1 MREPIERLYDILQAI
16 EAIERFQ
23 HVDRETFEQD
33 DMLQVWFV
41 HHLRIIGEAARTL
54 PEDVRATAPE
64 VPWKQ
69 IIAMRNIL
77 VHSYFE
83 IDTDIVWNTVQQHI
97 PTLKASI
104 EALLRRLQ
112 GA

>member
-1 MREPIERLYDILQAI
+1 MGIAKLLSRTKCCKSGSSIIYASS
-16 EAIERFQ
+16 A
-23 HVDRETFEQD
+23 
-33 DMLQVWFV
+33 
-41 HHLRIIGEAARTL
+41 RI
-54 PEDVRATAPE
+54 PE

-97 PTLKASI
+97 PVLKASV

-112 GA
+112 NA